1 MSADMKVLLVD
12 DHEDNLFAME
22 SILAPLGYPLE
33 LATSG
38 DGALK
43 AALHGGI
50 AVAVLD
56 VVMPGVSG
64 LDVARYLSRLT
75 QTQLIPVVL
84 VTGMGH
90 DAATADEAL
99 RLGVADYLIK
109 PLDPWA
115 LRIKVQY
122 LYRASALLALAPP
135 RRRGP
140 RTHPADPDQLAAQLR
155 SGQRQSRPSDTAARV
170 SRWPD
175 DPESR
180 PSDRMRPTPPDPARL
195 SPAPGPP
202 GDDRA

>member
-38 DGALK
+38 DAALK

-50 AVAVLD
+50 GVAVLD

-75 QTQLIPVVL
+75 QTRLIPVIL
-84 VTGMGH
+84 VTGRGH
-90 DAATADEAL
+90 DNEIAAQAL
-99 RLGVADYLIK
+99 HLGVADYLIK
-109 PLDPWA
+109 PIDPWA

-122 LYRASALLALAPP
+122 LYRTSTLLTGPAP
-135 RRRGP
+135 RQRGP
-140 RTHPADPDQLAAQLR
+140 RTHPAEPTPLPTRRRQLR
-155 SGQRQSRPSDTAARV
+155 PTEAIRIPHQPE
-170 SRWPD
+170 
-175 DPESR
+175 DPPR
-180 PSDRMRPTPPDPARL
+180 
-195 SPAPGPP
+195 
-202 GDDRA
+202 

>member
-38 DGALK
+38 DAALK

-75 QTQLIPVVL
+75 QTQLIPVIL
-84 VTGMGH
+84 VTGMGQ
-90 DAATADEAL
+90 DSELAAQAL
-99 RLGVADYLIK
+99 HLGVADYLIK

-122 LYRASALLALAPP
+122 LYRASTLLTAAP
-135 RRRGP
+135 RQRGP
-140 RTHPADPDQLAAQLR
+140 RNHPAETAQLPSR
-155 SGQRQSRPSDTAARV
+155 RRQLHPPETIRVPRRPD
-170 SRWPD
+170 
-175 DPESR
+175 E
-180 PSDRMRPTPPDPARL
+180 PPR
-195 SPAPGPP
+195 
-202 GDDRA
+202 

>member
-22 SILAPLGYPLE
+22 SILAPLGYPME

-38 DGALK
+38 DAALK

-75 QTQLIPVVL
+75 QTQLIPVIL

-90 DAATADEAL
+90 DSDLAAQAL
-99 RLGVADYLIK
+99 HLGVADYLIK

-122 LYRASALLALAPP
+122 LYRTSAHLTGASPRQRSPRPHPTDSPQLAL
-135 RRRGP
+135 RRRP
-140 RTHPADPDQLAAQLR
+140 LRPAETVRIPTQ
-155 SGQRQSRPSDTAARV
+155 
-170 SRWPD
+170 PD
-175 DPESR
+175 DPPR
-180 PSDRMRPTPPDPARL
+180 
-195 SPAPGPP
+195 
-202 GDDRA
+202 

>member
-33 LATSG
+33 LVTSG
-38 DGALK
+38 DAALK

-75 QTQLIPVVL
+75 QTQLIPVIL

-90 DAATADEAL
+90 DGATADEAL

-115 LRIKVQY
+115 LRIKVKY
-122 LYRASALLALAPP
+122 LYRASALLAAAPPHQRGPRNHPADSAQLPP
-135 RRRGP
+135 RRR
-140 RTHPADPDQLAAQLR
+140 QL
-155 SGQRQSRPSDTAARV
+155 RPSDTVRV
-170 SRWPD
+170 SGR
-175 DPESR
+175 PEDTQS
-180 PSDRMRPTPPDPARL
+180 
-195 SPAPGPP
+195 
-202 GDDRA
+202 

>member
-38 DGALK
+38 DAALK

-50 AVAVLD
+50 AVAILD

-75 QTQLIPVVL
+75 QTQVIPVIL
-84 VTGMGH
+84 VTGMGQ
-90 DAATADEAL
+90 DSEMAARAL
-99 RLGVADYLIK
+99 QLGVADYLIK
-109 PLDPWA
+109 PIDPWA

-122 LYRASALLALAPP
+122 LYRTSILLTGSPP
-135 RRRGP
+135 RGRGP
-140 RTHPADPDQLAAQLR
+140 RNHPTEPPQFPAKRRQLR
-155 SGQRQSRPSDTAARV
+155 PTETVHVPRQPG
-170 SRWPD
+170 
-175 DPESR
+175 E
-180 PSDRMRPTPPDPARL
+180 PPL
-195 SPAPGPP
+195 
-202 GDDRA
+202 

>member
-33 LATSG
+33 LATNG
-38 DGALK
+38 DAALK

-64 LDVARYLSRLT
+64 LDVVRYLRRLA
-75 QTQLIPVVL
+75 QTQLIPVIL
-84 VTGMGH
+84 VTGM
-90 DAATADEAL
+90 DQNNKLAAEAL
-99 RLGVADYLIK
+99 RLGIADFLLK

-122 LYRASALLALAPP
+122 LYRTSVLLSAPLRQQTLRNHPTDPPQAPSGH
-135 RRRGP
+135 RR
-140 RTHPADPDQLAAQLR
+140 L
-155 SGQRQSRPSDTAARV
+155 
-170 SRWPD
+170 
-175 DPESR
+175 
-180 PSDRMRPTPPDPARL
+180 RPTETIRIPWQPEEPPL
-195 SPAPGPP
+195 
-202 GDDRA
+202 

>member
-1 MSADMKVLLVD
+1 MSTDMKVLLVD
-12 DHEDNLFAME
+12 DHEDNLFALE

-38 DGALK
+38 DAALK

-64 LDVARYLSRLT
+64 LDVAGYLGRLA
-75 QTQLIPVVL
+75 QTQLIPVIL

-90 DAATADEAL
+90 DAATADQAL

-122 LYRASALLALAPP
+122 LYRTSALLAGAPP
-135 RRRGP
+135 RQRGP
-140 RTHPADPDQLAAQLR
+140 RNHPPEQPQLPSR
-155 SGQRQSRPSDTAARV
+155 RRPSRPTDVVRV
-170 SRWPD
+170 PRRT
-175 DPESR
+175 EE
-180 PSDRMRPTPPDPARL
+180 PPR
-195 SPAPGPP
+195 
-202 GDDRA
+202 

>member
-38 DGALK
+38 DAALK

-50 AVAVLD
+50 AVAILD

-75 QTQLIPVVL
+75 QTQLIPVIL
-84 VTGMGH
+84 VTGMGQ
-90 DAATADEAL
+90 DSDMAAQAL
-99 RLGVADYLIK
+99 HLGVADYLIK

-122 LYRASALLALAPP
+122 LYRTSTLLAGPAP
-135 RRRGP
+135 RARGP
-140 RTHPADPDQLAAQLR
+140 RNHPAEPTQLPARRRQLR
-155 SGQRQSRPSDTAARV
+155 PTETIRVPRQS
-170 SRWPD
+170 
-175 DPESR
+175 EE
-180 PSDRMRPTPPDPARL
+180 PPL
-195 SPAPGPP
+195 
-202 GDDRA
+202 

>member
-38 DGALK
+38 DAALK

-50 AVAVLD
+50 ALAVLD

-75 QTQLIPVVL
+75 QTQLIPVIL

-90 DAATADEAL
+90 DGVTADEAL

-122 LYRASALLALAPP
+122 LYRASALLAGAALHQ
-135 RRRGP
+135 RGP
-140 RTHPADPDQLAAQLR
+140 RTHPVDSAQLPSR
-155 SGQRQSRPSDTAARV
+155 RRQLR
-170 SRWPD
+170 
-175 DPESR
+175 
-180 PSDRMRPTPPDPARL
+180 PPDTVRVPRNPEGTQ
-195 SPAPGPP
+195 S
-202 GDDRA
+202 

>member
-38 DGALK
+38 DAALK

-75 QTQLIPVVL
+75 QTQLIPVIL
-84 VTGMGH
+84 VTGMGQ
-90 DAATADEAL
+90 DSELAAQAL
-99 RLGVADYLIK
+99 HLGVADYLIK

-122 LYRASALLALAPP
+122 LYRSSALLAAGP
-135 RRRGP
+135 RQRGP
-140 RTHPADPDQLAAQLR
+140 RNHPAEPTQLASQL
-155 SGQRQSRPSDTAARV
+155 
-170 SRWPD
+170 
-175 DPESR
+175 
-180 PSDRMRPTPPDPARL
+180 PARRRQL
-195 SPAPGPP
+195 HSPEAVRVPRQPDEPP
-202 GDDRA
+202 R

>member
-1 MSADMKVLLVD
+1 MPADMKVLLVD

-22 SILAPLGYPLE
+22 SILGPLGYPLE

-38 DGALK
+38 DAALK

-64 LDVARYLSRLT
+64 LDVARYLSRLS
-75 QTQLIPVVL
+75 QTRLIPVIL

-90 DAATADEAL
+90 DSATADEAL

-115 LRIKVQY
+115 LRIKVSY
-122 LYRASALLALAPP
+122 LYRTSALPPGAPP
-135 RRRGP
+135 HRRGP
-140 RTHPADPDQLAAQLR
+140 RGRPAEPPPLSAQTAQRAAQLPPVL
-155 SGQRQSRPSDTAARV
+155 RQLRPSDVVRV
-170 SRWPD
+170 PRRPD
-175 DPESR
+175 E
-180 PSDRMRPTPPDPARL
+180 PPL
-195 SPAPGPP
+195 
-202 GDDRA
+202 

>member
-38 DGALK
+38 DDALK

-75 QTQLIPVVL
+75 QTQLIPVIL
-84 VTGMGH
+84 VTGMGQ
-90 DAATADEAL
+90 DSEMAAQAL
-99 RLGVADYLIK
+99 HLGVADYLIK
-109 PLDPWA
+109 PIDPWA

-122 LYRASALLALAPP
+122 LYRTSILLAGAPP
-135 RRRGP
+135 RQRGP
-140 RTHPADPDQLAAQLR
+140 RNHPTEPAQLAAR
-155 SGQRQSRPSDTAARV
+155 RRPL
-170 SRWPD
+170 
-175 DPESR
+175 
-180 PSDRMRPTPPDPARL
+180 RPTDTVRIPRQPEEPPL
-195 SPAPGPP
+195 
-202 GDDRA
+202 